1 MVDIKLELNEFW
13 GTFMLERMER
23 AIFKASDQIRRR
35 LIGFINSGFV
45 PVDTGALK
53 QSGVNLALQ
62 IIPGLN
68 FTIPYGYGSDEA
80 HPALPASSFNVFYAP
95 FVEERKQFFS
105 NSLPFVKQIVT
116 NEIEFALQSEG
127 FSSARVLL

>member
-1 MVDIKLELNEFW
+1 MSLVLELTETW
-13 GTFMLERMER
+13 GTMMVERMER
-23 AIFKASDQIRRR
+23 AILKATDQIRRR

-45 PVDTGALK
+45 PIDTGALK

-68 FTIPYGYGSDEA
+68 FTVPYGYGTDEA
-80 HPALPASSFNVFYAP
+80 HPALPHSSFNVFYAP
-95 FVEERKQFFS
+95 FVDERTNFFQ

-116 NEIEFALQSEG
+116 DEIEFALRSEG
-127 FSSARVLL
+127 FNSARVLL